1 MDGANRSPR
10 RLVTRLALWCVL
22 AGSALAQPPAHP
34 PVAPTPMAMASKGPL
49 FSPPTAPDGTIGC
62 DTTVPQFIAP
72 PSGDGMPPG
81 PGGPWQQGGERHWL
95 FQHLDLRHSSTHGRA
110 MGPGE
115 PLRGTSW
122 MNRPVS
128 LSLDGGALFMA
139 SRPADNVRAN
149 NDLFGAIGA
158 GWDFDHYWGAQLRVG
173 WATPD
178 LVNTLHTDMA
188 THDNL
193 FITDLSLLYYPW
205 GDSKLRP
212 YYRFG
217 VGLTSLKYV
226 NDNALTINSSMY
238 TLPLGVGLKYLIHP
252 KLAWRLELMDNIAFG
267 QNETDTL
274 NNFTLTTGFEWKLG
288 GPPSNY
294 WAWEPRGGAW

>member
-1 MDGANRSPR
+1 MG
-10 RLVTRLALWCVL
+10 
-22 AGSALAQPPAHP
+22 
-34 PVAPTPMAMASKGPL
+34 SKGPL

-72 PSGDGMPPG
+72 PSAEGMPPG
-81 PGGPWQQGGERHWL
+81 PGGPWQEEGGERHWL

-139 SRPADNVRAN
+139 SRPADNVRVN

-188 THDNL
+188 SHDNL

-288 GPPSNY
+288 GPPSSY